1 MNKSITNNGV
11 TMPCNRRR
19 LVITLATA
27 ALMPKFTIAQT
38 SGRYPSKAIQIIVPF
53 PPGGYADVLS
63 RVLAAELAPRYGHAI
78 TVDNR
83 PGAGGNI
90 GAELVARA
98 APDGYTLLMGSIASN
113 AVNTHLYKK
122 LTFDPQSSF
131 TPVAFIADAETVLVV
146 HPSVPAQNV
155 AELIRL
161 AKLKPELLS
170 YASAGNGSTG
180 HLAGEL
186 FKYQT
191 GVSLLHVPYKGNAP
205 ALNDLVAGQV
215 SMSFATLQT
224 ALPFIQAGRLKAL
237 GVLGAKRSLAL
248 AQVPTLIESGVKG
261 LEVRNW
267 IGLFA
272 PVGTADPI
280 VQQLHTDVV
289 GVLRKPETQERL
301 SKLALT
307 HIDMTSREFAA
318 FVKSES
324 QRWGAVIKSVG
335 ITSE

>member
-11 TMPCNRRR
+11 TMLCNRRR
-19 LVITLATA
+19 LVIALATA
-27 ALMPKFTIAQT
+27 VLTPESTIAQT
-38 SGRYPSKAIQIIVPF
+38 PGRYPSKAIQIIVPF

-272 PVGTADPI
+272 PAGMADPI
-280 VQQLHTDVV
+280 VQQLHRDVV

>member
-11 TMPCNRRR
+11 NMHRNRRR
-19 LVITLATA
+19 LVIALAAT

-38 SGRYPSKAIQIIVPF
+38 PGRYPLKAIQIVVPF

-272 PVGTADPI
+272 PAGTADPI
-280 VQQLHTDVV
+280 VQQLHRDVE

-318 FVKSES
+318 FVTSES

>member
-1 MNKSITNNGV
+1 MNKSITSNGV
-11 TMPCNRRR
+11 NMHCNRRR
-19 LVITLATA
+19 LVIALATA

-38 SGRYPSKAIQIIVPF
+38 AERFPSKAIQIIVPF

-78 TVDNR
+78 TIDNR

-237 GVLGAKRSLAL
+237 GVLGAKRSPAL

-280 VQQLHTDVV
+280 VQQLHRDVV

>member
-1 MNKSITNNGV
+1 MNKPITNNGV
-11 TMPCNRRR
+11 TILRNWRA
-19 LVITLATA
+19 LVIALAAA
-27 ALMPKFTIAQT
+27 ALLIPKSTIAQT
-38 SGRYPSKAIQIIVPF
+38 PGRFPSKAIQIIVPF

-63 RVLAAELAPRYGHAI
+63 RMLAAELAPRYGHAI

-122 LTFDPQSSF
+122 LTFDPQNSF

-155 AELIRL
+155 TGLIGL

-180 HLAGEL
+180 HLAGES

-224 ALPFIQAGRLKAL
+224 ALPFIQAGKLKAL
-237 GVLGAKRSLAL
+237 AVLGAKRSPLL
-248 AQVPTLIESGVKG
+248 TQVP
-261 LEVRNW
+261 NW

-272 PVGTADPI
+272 PAGAAEPI
-280 VQQLHTDVV
+280 VQQLHRDVV
-289 GVLRKPETQERL
+289 SVLQKPENQERL
-301 SKLALT
+301 SKLGLI
-307 HIDMTSREFAA
+307 HIDMTSRDFAA

-335 ITSE
+335 ITAE